1 MLSIL
6 FSRLTAASNSLI
18 HRHLEWIYRVTSRSP
33 RKIAASALVLTA
45 LALGVI
51 STVRFEADIFRLFP
65 SRLPALRL
73 LLDSL
78 DWSGSAKEAYFLIEG
93 EPSRLPVET
102 EKLVQRLKDL
112 RIDGKPA
119 FARVTWRLYDE
130 TEGRLFVDF
139 IAYAV
144 TRPQFFVA
152 PGDASRLAQRL
163 DPAGFDASLMRLEAE
178 LAGQFAGSMTAL
190 VSADPLNLREL
201 ILPRI
206 KAGSQALDL
215 DPSSPYFLSRDGQV
229 MIVIAEPARPVQD
242 VVFARRLVTGI
253 NEARAGLDARVSC
266 AGAHVSAVMDE
277 AEMKSNI
284 ISCILSSLLVVLAM
298 FYFVYRRLLPTILLP
313 LIIAVGVILAL
324 ATASFFL
331 ASIHIISFAF
341 MALIIGLGTD
351 YSIHLY
357 DRYHCE
363 RALGKSPDEALHLA
377 VVDTGHGLFT
387 AAATTALP
395 FLALLVSDVRA
406 LYELGFLVG
415 LGVMYSLYATLF
427 FLPPLLVFMERRFPR
442 PFRPIPALG
451 MRSVWRLTGRHPRVV
466 AGVSLLVAAGL
477 AVASLQV
484 KFDGELKNLQPR
496 HSEAFLTQEKIEK
509 HLSLAPDS
517 LMVAIE
523 GPELADVLARSGRV
537 GELAERNRTEGRI
550 VEWSSLGRVIN
561 NRSEQEQLVSA
572 LRAAAG
578 GGTELGA
585 KLRSALDRRGFDA
598 ESFQPAIDALAGFE
612 TAAEAPETEA
622 IKRLLA
628 SPLRGVVNRH
638 LVQDAS
644 GYHALVFLYYRGA
657 AFDQGGFLKELTAID
672 PSARVTSVDLVS
684 SQLAESVSRSF
695 MWSFI
700 IGGLL
705 VLFLLLSHFSSR
717 AGLFYTMF
725 PVAAGAVGMLG
736 VMAISG
742 MGINFMNAMVLVTI
756 VGMGSDYGMH
766 MWHRL
771 EGAEEGQEE
780 RFVQAGRAVLLSALT
795 TIAGFGSLAFADYP
809 ALSSI
814 GWATNLGIGFTALF
828 ALVTLPAVAALFRRG
843 KSANNS

>member
-1 MLSIL
+1 MLSAL
-6 FSRLTAASNSLI
+6 FSRITAASNSLI

-33 RKIAASALVLTA
+33 LKIAASALVLTA

-78 DWSGSAKEAYFLIEG
+78 DWTGSAKEAYFLLEG
-93 EPSRLPVET
+93 EPTQLPGET
-102 EKLVQRLKDL
+102 EKLVQRLKGL

-119 FARVTWRLYDE
+119 FERVTWRLYDE
-130 TEGRLFVDF
+130 TEGRLFADF

-152 PGDASRLAQRL
+152 ARDASRLAQRL
-163 DPAGFDASLMRLEAE
+163 EPATFDASLMRLESE

-190 VSADPLNLREL
+190 VTADPLNLREL

-215 DPSSPYFLSRDGQV
+215 DPSSPYFLSRDGRV
-229 MIVIAEPARPVQD
+229 MIVIAEPAHPVQD
-242 VVFARRLVTGI
+242 IVFARRLVTGI
-253 NEARAGLDARVSC
+253 NEARDGLDARVTC
-266 AGAHVSAVMDE
+266 AGAHVSAVLDE

-313 LIIAVGVILAL
+313 LIISVGVILAL
-324 ATASFFL
+324 ATASLFL

-363 RALGKSPDEALHLA
+363 RALGRPPDEALQLA

-451 MRSVWRLTGRHPRVV
+451 MHSVWRLTGRYPRVV

-509 HLSLAPDS
+509 HLSLAPRS

-537 GELAERNRTEGRI
+537 GELAERNRSEGRV
-550 VEWSSLGRVIN
+550 VEWSSLGRVVN
-561 NRSEQEQLVSA
+561 NRSEQGQLVSA
-572 LRAAAG
+572 LRASAG
-578 GGTELGA
+578 GKELGA
-585 KLRSALDRRGFDA
+585 ELRSALDRRGFDV
-598 ESFQPAIDALAGFE
+598 ESFQPAIEALAGFGA
-612 TAAEAPETEA
+612 AAEAPEAEA

-644 GYHALVFLYYRGA
+644 GYHALIFLYYRGA
-657 AFDQGGFLKELTAID
+657 EFDQGGFLKELTAID
-672 PSARVTSVDLVS
+672 STARVTSVDLVS
-684 SQLAESVSRSF
+684 SQLADSVSRSF
-695 MWSFI
+695 MWSFV
-700 IGGLL
+700 IGGVL
-705 VLFLLLSHFSSR
+705 VLFLLLSHFSSW
-717 AGLFYTMF
+717 AGLFYTLF
-725 PVAAGAVGMLG
+725 PVVAGAVGMLG
-736 VMAISG
+736 VMALCG
-742 MGINFMNAMVLVTI
+742 MGLNFMNAMVLVTI

-766 MWHRL
+766 MWHRM
-771 EGAEEGQEE
+771 EGAAEGQEE
-780 RFVQAGRAVLLSALT
+780 RFVQAGRAVFLSAMT

-809 ALSSI
+809 ALASI
-814 GWATNLGIGFTALF
+814 GWATNLGVGFTVLF

-843 KSANNS
+843 KTRD

>member
-1 MLSIL
+1 
-6 FSRLTAASNSLI
+6 
-18 HRHLEWIYRVTSRSP
+18 
-33 RKIAASALVLTA
+33 
-45 LALGVI
+45 
-51 STVRFEADIFRLFP
+51 
-65 SRLPALRL
+65 
-73 LLDSL
+73 
-78 DWSGSAKEAYFLIEG
+78 
-93 EPSRLPVET
+93 
-102 EKLVQRLKDL
+102 
-112 RIDGKPA
+112 
-119 FARVTWRLYDE
+119 
-130 TEGRLFVDF
+130 
-139 IAYAV
+139 
-144 TRPQFFVA
+144 
-152 PGDASRLAQRL
+152 
-163 DPAGFDASLMRLEAE
+163 
-178 LAGQFAGSMTAL
+178 
-190 VSADPLNLREL
+190 
-201 ILPRI
+201 
-206 KAGSQALDL
+206 
-215 DPSSPYFLSRDGQV
+215 
-229 MIVIAEPARPVQD
+229 
-242 VVFARRLVTGI
+242 
-253 NEARAGLDARVSC
+253 
-266 AGAHVSAVMDE
+266 MDE

-313 LIIAVGVILAL
+313 LIVAVGVVMAL

-363 RALGKSPDEALHLA
+363 RALGKSPDDALHLA

-387 AAATTALP
+387 AATTTALP

-415 LGVMYSLYATLF
+415 LGVLYSLYATLF
-427 FLPPLLVFMERRFPR
+427 FLPPLLLFMERRFPR

-451 MRSVWRLTGRHPRVV
+451 MHSVWRLTGRHPRVV
-466 AGVSLLVAAGL
+466 VAVSLLLAAGL
-477 AVASLQV
+477 TVASLQV
-484 KFDGELKNLQPR
+484 KFDGQLKNLQPR

-537 GELAERNRTEGRI
+537 GELAERNRSEGRI

-561 NRSEQEQLVSA
+561 NRNEQGQLVSA
-572 LRAAAG
+572 LRSAAE
-578 GGTELGA
+578 GTALGA
-585 KLRSALDRRGFDA
+585 SLLSALEKRGFDA
-598 ESFQPAIDALAGFE
+598 QSFQPAIEALAGFG
-612 TAAEAPETEA
+612 TAAEAPEAEA
-622 IKRLLA
+622 IKRLLE

-672 PSARVTSVDLVS
+672 PTARVTSVALVS
-684 SQLAESVSRSF
+684 SQLADSVSRSF

-705 VLFLLLSHFSSR
+705 VLFLLLSHFTSK

-725 PVAAGAVGMLG
+725 PVAAGATGMLG
-736 VMAISG
+736 AMAIFG
-742 MGINFMNAMVLVTI
+742 MGLNFMNAMVLVTI
-756 VGMGSDYGMH
+756 VGMGSDYGLH
-766 MWHRL
+766 FWHRVD
-771 EGAEEGQEE
+771 GASVGREE
-780 RFVQAGRAVLLSALT
+780 RFVQAGRAVFISAMT

-809 ALSSI
+809 ALASI
-814 GWATNLGIGFTALF
+814 GWATNLGIGFTVFF

-843 KSANNS
+843 TSANNS